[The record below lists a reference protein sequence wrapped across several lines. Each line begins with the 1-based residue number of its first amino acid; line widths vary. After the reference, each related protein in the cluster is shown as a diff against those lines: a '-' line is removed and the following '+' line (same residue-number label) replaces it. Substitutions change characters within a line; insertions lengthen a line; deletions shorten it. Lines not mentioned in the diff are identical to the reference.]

1 MTDNPAEQG
10 VEGENLK
17 EFTPEQQKIIDAA
30 IQSRINK
37 VKEAKDLEIKELKT
51 KLKDVPEDFNAN
63 LWKKIPKDFDPSV
76 LEKLKQPPE
85 PKTGDDKFDS
95 LRIEQEKL
103 LEELKTAKLELEKE
117 RQQFKSE
124 ALNNQLK
131 SLGVDDKHLKF
142 VGSELP
148 TIQKDHPELSLEKAV
163 EKILT
168 DNGLAK
174 VPAKGNGGKYMGN
187 APTNMKPKS
196 LADAIL
202 LKMEENSK

>member
-174 VPAKGNGGKYMGN
+174 LPAKGNGGKYFGN